1 MSGVLKAVG
10 SVVSSAV
17 SWVGDAISSV
27 ADFVVDGIL
36 SPIADFAGGFIDGF
50 LENPFTSIA
59 KIAAAVSGQP
69 WVIALVNGA
78 ATAIEGG
85 GLGDVL
91 LSTAGSYI
99 SSSLGSQFN
108 SLIGGAGSA
117 LTNNITG
124 PELFI
129 SSQPTNF
136 ISDALSNTFVKE
148 IVGSGVSGAANAII
162 YGEDPVE
169 AFLKGGVTAGI
180 SAGLGQIQDYLG
192 FDTLVSDI
200 SGSADSTSFGNTVLD
215 VVGAGMRSFLAE
227 GEITPEAMAN
237 AVTRGFIT
245 SDVVNNLAESLG
257 VGYFEDPAALAY
269 TTAAVQRVVGTALSG
284 GSGQQAYAALESTLD
299 AYGSAKFKEVLDDFN
314 IQEVIG
320 KTLDV
325 LSGNYDDV
333 ETAATN
339 YNTIGLRRQGDAK
352 EYEDKRLEL
361 QTKLDAINA
370 EKTRIQGLPTKTAA
384 QQSAYNAAVGAL
396 NTRIS
401 NWVKLRDQ
409 YQPRMNLL
417 AENIKRD
424 TDLLATAKTDLE
436 DAYGDL
442 YSTTD
447 TLNTELKPL
456 NDGFLKAITL
466 TMDPVFNEDG
476 YRDLN
481 NLGEDV
487 NVYEHFLTQG
497 QYEDVY
503 TNYEQFYNAKDVNTS
518 ALMNKVF
525 TESGIDPD
533 GLTSD
538 QLRNLH
544 YDIGEIY
551 DRPQDVEAAIN
562 DESAVANL
570 VDILE
575 ANVAQYVDNP
585 YRDATLTPELRAR
598 LGGLGFVFGLE
609 DEGALSNEAKAALY
623 AQDNRGQSIAG
634 LAPGTTWEDVA
645 AGRAVISYD
654 DVGSREWVDPEKE
667 YPNQGRW
674 DPEYGR
680 VVREADIVI
689 SPDGSRD
696 FTVST
701 TDASGNQIDSTSYG
715 SSSSYTLSDALYALT
730 QSNPTKSQIS
740 STLSGTP
747 EVQAAG
753 EQLGGVDTAI
763 NLLTTVIDLAE
774 STGNSELINTVANV
788 YKAGGGIIQS
798 FNGLVTLVNEV
809 PSETQ
814 VGQFADR
821 LVKLGE
827 SSNTEEYKE
836 NVAALNELMNRPSQ
850 LDADAPWYERAF
862 EKMENIAGAISEQP
876 TAFLTEYI
884 GVEAVQELVPLA
896 VGGVAT
902 LGAKGAAM
910 ALGKTL
916 STRMAATTGLSAAA
930 TSDIAESYGG
940 TAAETYDRAY
950 EVAIKNGM
958 SEAEAQDYAMN
969 LSVKAGTV
977 AATLTA
983 VTLGSGSL
991 ALEKAILGKDE
1002 VGGFLARG
1010 LDELKSRISN
1020 GGKITIREG
1029 LTESIEEGAATA
1041 YRESH
1046 LAQLDPT
1053 INVSG
1058 ETAGAA
1064 LLGFL
1069 VGGPIAGGAYGV
1081 QQTGD
1086 AYSNVMAMFNPQVNA
1101 IVTNTPNTT
1110 EGVQSAADSLSE
1122 LGFTGTTQTNLLNS
1136 INDAGYTSTQ
1146 EAQSAFI
1153 SANSDYQVTQDEINQ
1168 FTVAGDEAETS
1179 QAVVD
1184 YIDPRYV
1191 DTQEVIETAAEQGL
1205 TITEEQ
1211 AAEYV
1216 GQQDEASTLNEAA
1229 QAYDP
1234 LATTAEEAQSAFAE
1248 AGYNPTDAETSQFV
1262 MEGNEA
1268 EILSDIES
1276 YVDPRQVTTEEA
1288 QSFFDELGFTPTEEE
1303 VANLV
1308 GQGDENFEA
1317 TTSDEVGS
1325 YVDPRQVTE
1334 EEVRAAYA
1342 EAGLGETTQ
1351 ADIDR
1356 FIGQFDPE
1364 TADYDAGDF
1373 QSVIESD
1380 IGEYL
1385 PTASSNILR
1394 EYVGA
1399 PSIVDDPNTE
1409 IDESRQATGLFA
1421 ELESAQGAVD
1431 QLSTD
1436 FDLAIGDTQQQ
1447 ITDLGTDLSEDI
1459 SGVETALGSQI
1470 SGVETA
1476 LGSQITDLGTDLT
1489 TDIQSVAELVGKPAQ
1504 DVTQADIDFVADV
1517 IAQNQVITEQQVTQY
1532 DVTGDG
1538 IVDINDQ
1545 TLLEQALGGGTVD
1558 LASTSQFA
1566 PTGIYGTV
1574 QDVQTD
1580 LTQQLDTNQQQAMDA
1595 IQQFETNQELA
1606 MQQNQEQT
1614 MNRLQQIEQS
1624 FITNIEDQA
1633 MREGGRNFLQ
1643 MALQAPDAAGQQV
1656 SVKTPDPL
1664 NLGYIYDFSS
1674 IFANP
1679 SQQALFP
1686 TPYAKGGRVDSTTDR
1701 LLQIIGDS

>member
-99 SSSLGSQFN
+99 SSSLGSQLN
-108 SLIGGAGSA
+108 SFIGGAGSTA
-117 LTNNITG
+117 VPISAGLEGVTLT
-124 PELFI
+124 P
-129 SSQPTNF
+129 PTNF
-136 ISDALSNTFVKE
+136 VSEVLGNQFVKE

-192 FDTLVSDI
+192 FDTLTSNI
-200 SGSADSTSFGNTVLD
+200 SGSTDSASLADTVLN
-215 VVGAGMRSFLAE
+215 VVGAGMQSFLAE
-227 GEITPEAMAN
+227 GEVNPEAIAN

-245 SDVVNNLAESLG
+245 SDIVNDLAEALG

-299 AYGSAKFKEVLDDFN
+299 AYGSVKFKEVLDGFN

-325 LSGNYDDV
+325 LGGNYQDV

-361 QTKLDAINA
+361 QTELDAINA
-370 EKTRIQGLPTKTAA
+370 EKTRILGLPTETAA
-384 QQSAYNAAVGAL
+384 QRSTYNADVKAL
-396 NTRIS
+396 NTRIGD
-401 NWVKLRDQ
+401 WVKLRDQ
-409 YQPRMNLL
+409 YQPRMKVL
-417 AENIKRD
+417 ADNVKRD
-424 TDLLATAKTDLE
+424 TGLLTTAKTDLE
-436 DAYGDL
+436 TAYGAL
-442 YSTTD
+442 YSTTT
-447 TLNTELKPL
+447 TLDTELKPL
-456 NDGFLKAITL
+456 NDGFLEAITL
-466 TMDPVFNEDG
+466 TLDPVFNEDG

-481 NLGEDV
+481 NLGEDE

-503 TNYEQFYNAKDVNTS
+503 TNYDQFYTARDVNTS
-518 ALMNKVF
+518 ALMNKIF
-525 TESGIDPD
+525 TESGIDPNS
-533 GLTSD
+533 LSSN
-538 QLRNLH
+538 QLASLH
-544 YDIGEIY
+544 YEIGEIY
-551 DRPQDVEAAIN
+551 GRPQDIKAAIN
-562 DESAVANL
+562 DESAVANF

-575 ANVAQYVDNP
+575 TNVAQDVDNP
-585 YRDATLTPELRAR
+585 YRDATLTPELRSR
-598 LGGLGFVFGLE
+598 LSGLGFVFGLE
-609 DEGALSNEAKAALY
+609 DEGVLSNEAKAALY
-623 AQDNRGQSIAG
+623 AQDNRGQSVAG

-654 DVGSREWVDPEKE
+654 DVGSHEWVPVEG
-667 YPNQGRW
+667 YLNQGRW

-680 VVREADIVI
+680 VEEELAIVI
-689 SPDGSRD
+689 SPDGNRD
-696 FTVST
+696 YVAST
-701 TDASGNQIDSTSYG
+701 TDADGNQIDSTSYG
-715 SSSSYTLSDALYALT
+715 INSSYTLSDALYALT
-730 QSNPTKSQIS
+730 QSNSTKSQIS
-740 STLSGTP
+740 STLSGNST
-747 EVQAAG
+747 VQTAG
-753 EQLGGVDTAI
+753 EQLGGVDSAI
-763 NLLTTVIDLAE
+763 GLLTTVIDLAE
-774 STGNSELINTVANV
+774 STGNTELINTVANV
-788 YKAGGGIIQS
+788 YKAGGGIIQA

-809 PSETQ
+809 PSETK
-814 VGQFADR
+814 VGQFADK

-827 SSNTEEYKE
+827 SSNTEEYKA
-836 NVAALNELMNRPSQ
+836 NVAELNELMNRPSR
-850 LDADAPWYERAF
+850 LDPDAPWYERAF

-902 LGAKGAAM
+902 LGARGAAM
-910 ALGKTL
+910 ALGRTL

-958 SEAEAQDYAMN
+958 PPAEAQDYAMK

-977 AATLTA
+977 AATMTA
-983 VTLGSGSL
+983 INLRAGGL
-991 ALEKAILGKDE
+991 AIEKAILGKDE

-1010 LDELKSRISN
+1010 IDELKSRISN

-1029 LTESIEEGAATA
+1029 VTESIEEGAATA

-1046 LAQLDPT
+1046 LAQIDPT

-1101 IVTNTPNTT
+1101 IVTNTPNTA

-1179 QAVVD
+1179 QAVID

-1268 EILSDIES
+1268 EILSGIEP

-1288 QSFFDELGFTPTEEE
+1288 QSFFDELGYTPTEEE

-1317 TTSDEVGS
+1317 TTSDDVGS
-1325 YVDPRQVTE
+1325 YVDPRQITE

-1342 EAGLGETTQ
+1342 DAGLEETTQ

-1476 LGSQITDLGTDLT
+1476 LGSQITALDTDLS

-1517 IAQNQVITEQQVTQY
+1517 IAQNQVITEQQITQY

-1545 TLLEQALGGGTVD
+1545 TLLEQALGDSTVD

-1566 PTGIYGTV
+1566 STGIYG
-1574 QDVQTD
+1574 
-1580 LTQQLDTNQQQAMDA
+1580 QLDTNQQQAMDA
-1595 IQQFETNQELA
+1595 IQQLETNQDLT

-1614 MNRLQQIEQS
+1614 MDRLQQIEQS